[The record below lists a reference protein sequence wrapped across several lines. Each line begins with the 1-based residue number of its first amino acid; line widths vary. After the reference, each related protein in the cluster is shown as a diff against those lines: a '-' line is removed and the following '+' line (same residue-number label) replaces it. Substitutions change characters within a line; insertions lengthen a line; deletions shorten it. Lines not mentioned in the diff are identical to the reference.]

1 MGKIQFDTWQ
11 QEVIDDNSQ
20 HIAIRAGRQVGK
32 SFVIAHKAA
41 RYALD
46 NPNKTVLVI
55 ASVDRQATLLFEKIL
70 ETLIQLDKKSVS
82 SGKDRPTKHH
92 VKLKNGTRIYSL
104 PTGRSG
110 YGIRGY
116 TIDLLIADEAAFIPE
131 EVWVA
136 VAPMLATTGGKMILL
151 STPWGKRGY
160 FYDCFQDETFKTWH
174 VNAEECTRVPQDFI
188 DQQKKRLSKLAYE
201 QEVLGNFL
209 DELIA
214 FFPTKLIDERSLI
227 KEMSSSVRGDFY
239 LGVDVARYGGD
250 ENAFVIIQML
260 SEDNLRLFYVET
272 TERVAIT
279 DTIDKIK
286 ALEDIYQFSKI
297 YIDDGGLGAG
307 VLDVLLKVDNIK
319 RKVKGINNASK
330 SIDREDKRRRL
341 LKEDLYTNLLSLMQ
355 QEKILLLDHDE
366 LKRSMQSIQ
375 FEYTEDGNLKI
386 HGRYSHICEAAIRAA
401 WCVYEK
407 GLSIYYH

>member
-1 MGKIQFDTWQ
+1 MAQIEFDKWQ
-11 QEVIDDNSQ
+11 QEIIDDDSNN
-20 HIAIRAGRQVGK
+20 IAIRAGRQVGK
-32 SFVIAHKAA
+32 SFVIAHKCA
-41 RYALD
+41 RYALN

-70 ETLIQLDKKSVS
+70 ETLIQLDNKSVS
-82 SGKDRPTKHH
+82 KGRDRPTKHH

-160 FYDCFQDETFKTWH
+160 FYDCFKDETFKTWH
-174 VNAEECTRVPQDFI
+174 VNAEECPRVPESFI
-188 DQQKKRLSKLAYE
+188 KQQKKRLTKLAYE

-227 KEMSSSVRGDFY
+227 KEMSASVRGDFY

-260 SEDNLRLFYVET
+260 SDSNLRLFHVET

-286 ALEDIYQFSKI
+286 ELEELFKFSKI

-319 RKVKGINNASK
+319 RKIMGINNASK

-366 LKRSMQSIQ
+366 LKRSLQSIQ

-386 HGRYSHICEAAIRAA
+386 SGRYSHIAEAAIRAA

-407 GLSIYYH
+407 GLNIYYH